1 MRSFTTLLLLI
12 SMNAAAV
19 PVEGHKIMISA
30 PNAYAVEA
38 GRKVAAKGGNV
49 IDVAVAVGL
58 TLAVTAP
65 YYAALGG
72 GGFALVKMTDTV
84 EAFDF
89 REVGPAKTHRDYYAD
104 LHESASR
111 NGGHA
116 VAVPGFPAGLYGLHQ
131 KFGKMKWKDLFAEPL
146 KLAREG
152 FAVSGEWVRETDEEK
167 DHFNKSGLEKLFKKG
182 GIGYKPGEILKQPA
196 LAKALEIFRD
206 QNLKGFYEGA
216 VAKDVV
222 DSVANEGGVISL
234 EDMKNYKMRSLAP
247 LVTEYE
253 GHKIYLM
260 PPPSSGGVLIKT
272 ALKLIEKMGVKNK
285 PALSAEEYHLLGEIE
300 SRVFRGRTLLGDP
313 DFHKNP
319 IDYLTSTKY
328 IDQLKDSIKADKVTS
343 LDPLPLDSGA
353 KKESEETTHFSVL
366 DADGHAIALTVTLNG
381 GYGSGVVTEKFG
393 IAMNNEM
400 DDFTTRPG
408 KPNMYKLIQGPGNDV
423 AGGKRPLSSM
433 SPTLVE
439 KAGRVIMSVGAPG
452 GPRIITAVLQ
462 AIYRIIGRGV
472 DTDLAVQLPRVHHQF
487 MPNTLFVDR
496 ARFSPEVIDGLKAKG
511 HQIAEGSQAKVYVV
525 KARPDG
531 VLEAAF
537 DSRGEGAAG
546 GF

>member
-1 MRSFTTLLLLI
+1 MRFFTSLLLLM
-12 SMNAAAV
+12 SLNAAAV

-38 GRKVAAKGGNV
+38 GKKAAAKGGNV
-49 IDVAVAVGL
+49 VDVAVVVGL

-72 GGFALVKMTDTV
+72 GGFALVKMSDTV

-89 REVGPAKTHRDYYAD
+89 REVAPAKTHRDYYAD
-104 LHESASR
+104 LHEAASR

-116 VAVPGFPAGLYGLHQ
+116 VAVPGFPAGLFGLHQ
-131 KFGKMKWKDLFAEPL
+131 KFGKLKWKDLFAEPL
-146 KLAREG
+146 KLARDG
-152 FAVSGEWVRETDEEK
+152 FAVSGEWVRETDDEK
-167 DHFNKSGLEKLFKKG
+167 DKFNKSGLAKLFKKG
-182 GIGYKPGEILKQPA
+182 GIGLKPGEILKQPA

-206 QNLKGFYEGA
+206 QKLIGFYERT
-216 VAKDVV
+216 VAKDIV
-222 DSVANEGGVISL
+222 DSVANEGGVITL
-234 EDMKNYKMRSLAP
+234 DDLKNYKMRKLAP
-247 LVTEYE
+247 LITEYE

-272 ALKLIEKMGVKNK
+272 ALKLIEKLGVKEK
-285 PALSAEEYHLLGEIE
+285 PALGVEEYHLLGEIE
-300 SRVFRGRTLLGDP
+300 SRVFRGRALLGDP

-319 IDYLTSTKY
+319 IEYLTSAKY
-328 IDQLKDSIKADKVTS
+328 VEELKNSIKADKAST
-343 LDPLPLDSGA
+343 LEPLPFDAGS
-353 KKESEETTHFSVL
+353 KKESDETTHFSVL

-400 DDFTTRPG
+400 DDFTTKPG

-433 SPTLVE
+433 SPTLIE

-462 AIYRIIGRGV
+462 TIYRIVGRGV

-496 ARFSPEVIDGLKAKG
+496 GRFSPEVIEGLKAKG

-525 KARPDG
+525 KARPGG

-537 DSRGEGAAG
+537 DSRGEGSAG

>member
-12 SMNAAAV
+12 SFRAAAV

-30 PNAYAVEA
+30 PSAYAVEA
-38 GRKVAAKGGNV
+38 GKKVAAKGGNV
-49 IDVAVAVGL
+49 IDVAVTVGL
-58 TLAVTAP
+58 TLAVTTP

-104 LHESASR
+104 LHEAASR

-131 KFGKMKWKDLFAEPL
+131 KFGKLKWKELFAEPL

-152 FAVSGEWVRETDEEK
+152 FAVSGEWTRETDEEK
-167 DHFNKSGLEKLFKKG
+167 DKFNKSGVEKFFKKG
-182 GIGYKPGEILKQPA
+182 GLALKPGEVLKQPA
-196 LAKALEIFRD
+196 LAQALEIFRD

-216 VAKDVV
+216 VAKDIVQ
-222 DSVANEGGVISL
+222 SVAQEGGVISL
-234 EDMKNYKMRSLAP
+234 DDLKNYKMRKLVP
-247 LVTEYE
+247 LTADYE

-260 PPPSSGGVLIKT
+260 PPPSSGGVLIKS
-272 ALKLIEKMGVKNK
+272 ALKLIEKLGLKDK
-285 PALSAEEYHLLGEIE
+285 PALGVEEYHLLGEIE

-319 IDYLTSTKY
+319 IEYLTSTDY
-328 IDQLKDSIKADKVTS
+328 IDELKGSIKDKAST
-343 LDPLPLDSGA
+343 LEPLPFDAGR
-353 KKESEETTHFSVL
+353 KKESTETTHFSVL

-381 GYGSGVVTEKFG
+381 GYGSGVVTKKFG
-393 IAMNNEM
+393 IALNNEM

-423 AGGKRPLSSM
+423 ARGKRPLSSM
-433 SPTLVE
+433 SPTLIE
-439 KAGRVIMSVGAPG
+439 KAGRVVMSVGAPG

-472 DTDLAVQLPRVHHQF
+472 DTDLAIQLPRVHHQF
-487 MPNTLFVDR
+487 LPNTLFVDR
-496 ARFSPEVIDGLKAKG
+496 GRFSPEVVEGLKAKG
-511 HQIAEGSQAKVYVV
+511 HQVAESTQAKVYVV
-525 KARPDG
+525 KLRPDG
-531 VLEAAF
+531 VLEAAY
-537 DSRGEGAAG
+537 DSRGEGSAG